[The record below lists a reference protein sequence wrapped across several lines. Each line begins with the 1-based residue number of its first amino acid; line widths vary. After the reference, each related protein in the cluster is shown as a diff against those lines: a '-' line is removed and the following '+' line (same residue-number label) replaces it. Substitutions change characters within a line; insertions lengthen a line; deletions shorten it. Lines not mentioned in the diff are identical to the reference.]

1 MTTNDEIL
9 ELKKEILALVEAKGK
24 EISSNFNDFE
34 KFKLWVQKES
44 TKIDSGFLENANYE
58 KLLMNIGYKIFFDR
72 HIMPLYLYED
82 YLCLLNLLLQK
93 PLSDTSDDNK
103 I

>member
-9 ELKKEILALVEAKGK
+9 ELKKEIIALVEAKGK

-44 TKIDSGFLENANYE
+44 SKIDNGLLENANYE
-58 KLLMNIGYKIFFDR
+58 ELLMSIGGEIFFNR
-72 HIMPLYLYED
+72 HTMPLYLYKD
-82 YLCLLNLLLQK
+82 YLCLFNLLLQK
-93 PLSDTSDDNK
+93 PLSDKSDDNK